1 MDVRVE
7 IEWKLSAEELM
18 LLNCGV
24 EVDSWEFL
32 ACKEILPVHPKV
44 DHSWVFIG
52 RTDAEAETPILW
64 RPDVKNWLLGKD
76 PDAGKDWRQEEKGTT
91 VDEMAGWH
99 HRLNRHEFESTPGV
113 GDGQGSLACFSP
125 WGCSLTRLK
134 DWTEDSNTLALFP
147 TSSHKFSWV
156 ECSLLLYNSR
166 CFPLPLPPLP
176 DTFREFNMLYIK
188 T

>member
-1 MDVRVE
+1 M
-7 IEWKLSAEELM
+7 WELDYK
-18 LLNCGV
+18 
-24 EVDSWEFL
+24 DSWSLKNWCFWTVVLEKTLESPLDF
-32 ACKEILPVHPKV
+32 KVQPVRPKGNQ
-44 DHSWVFIG
+44 SWIFIG
-52 RTDAEAETPILW
+52 RTDAMLKLQML
-64 RPDVKNWLLGKD
+64 RPPNVKNWLIWKD
-76 PDAGKDWRQEEKGTT
+76 PDAGKDWKREEKMRTEDDR
-91 VDEMAGWH
+91 VGWH
-99 HRLNRHEFESTPGV
+99 HRLNGHEFESTPGV

-176 DTFREFNMLYIK
+176 DTFREFNTLYIK